1 MSDGEAESSGTGIDV
16 RRRWKETSDVNRSG
30 GMANRYGPPASMLP
44 ALNATLTLVVL
55 AAGTGA

>member
-1 MSDGEAESSGTGIDV
+1 
-16 RRRWKETSDVNRSG
+16 
-30 GMANRYGPPASMLP
+30 MANRYGPPASMLP